1 MKFDMDESL
10 GFILNKTALASKASF
25 NQLIKEYDVSP
36 EQWSVIFRVVQN
48 EKISQ
53 KELADST
60 YKDQGNLTRMID
72 KLVEKGYLSK
82 KLHKSDRR
90 AVELIA
96 TQKSKSLVKKIVPIS
111 SMHNEQ
117 LTKDFTQEDKLK
129 LTELLDR
136 VYKNIQNHP
145 IKNSLNK

>member
-129 LTELLDR
+129 LTELLNR
-136 VYKNIQNHP
+136 VYKNIQ
-145 IKNSLNK
+145 KD

>member
-10 GFILNKTALASKASF
+10 GFILNKTALASKAGF
-25 NQLIKEYDVSP
+25 NRLIKNYEISP

-48 EKISQ
+48 EKIGQ

-72 KLVEKGYLSK
+72 KLVEKGYLRK
-82 KLHKSDRR
+82 KLHESDRR

-96 TQKSKSLVKKIVPIS
+96 TPKSKTLVKEIVPIS